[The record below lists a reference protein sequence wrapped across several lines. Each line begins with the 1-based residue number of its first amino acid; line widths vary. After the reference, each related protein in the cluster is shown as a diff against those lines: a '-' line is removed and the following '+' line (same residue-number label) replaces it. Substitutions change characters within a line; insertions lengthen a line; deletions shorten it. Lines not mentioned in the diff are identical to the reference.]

1 MKRLFGNQLSPDA
14 NIRRIRMLFGRLPSG
29 IVSALIGI
37 FLCFVVLLDSVNLD
51 LIKAWSVYMVSV
63 IAARGWIWYM
73 FSNADLNGASVRRWE
88 WLFAVGALLT
98 GLGWGALFGPLHPPA
113 THPEARIMIVLL
125 VIVVSFA
132 GGVFLSLSNLSFWL
146 FVLAALGPALAHYT
160 AVLGRQLQWPVAAAV
175 SCVVVLVLLQRTLHR
190 SESMN
195 LERGTE
201 AEILLDEQHAIF
213 DSSPLGIA
221 MLEDKRIIKCNMRLA
236 ELLGR
241 RIQDLTGS
249 TLQLQFFSPSE
260 AEQFFADAAMAF
272 DKNRLAQGMYRLRR
286 ADGTQFWAELSGRR
300 MAGGAR
306 HSVWMIA
313 DVTLRVANER
323 RARPRPA
330 TPEAMAQT
338 AVPPAPTSGSGSGLA

>member
-1 MKRLFGNQLSPDA
+1 MKRFFGKPLGPDA
-14 NIRRIRMLFGRLPSG
+14 NIRRIRMLYGRLPSG
-29 IVSALIGI
+29 LVSALIGV
-37 FLCFVVLLDSVNLD
+37 FLCFVVLLDSVNLN
-51 LIKAWSVYMVSV
+51 LIKAWSVYMVSA
-63 IAARGWIWYM
+63 IAARAWIWYM

-88 WLFAVGALLT
+88 WLFAAGALLT
-98 GLGWGALFGPLHPPA
+98 GLGWGALFGPMHPPA

-146 FVLAALGPALAHYT
+146 FVAAALGPALVHYT
-160 AVLGRQLQWPVAAAV
+160 NTLGRQLQWPVAAAV
-175 SCVVVLVLLQRTLHR
+175 SCIVVLVLLQRTLHR
-190 SESMN
+190 SESLN

-201 AEILLDEQHAIF
+201 AETLLDEQHAIF

-221 MLEDKRIIKCNMRLA
+221 MIEDKRIVKCNVRLA

-241 RIQDLTGS
+241 RIQDLNGS

-260 AEQFFADAAMAF
+260 AEQFFADAKTSF
-272 DKNRLAQGMYRLRR
+272 DKGKLAQGMYRLRR

-300 MAGGAR
+300 VAGGVQ
-306 HSVWMIA
+306 HSVWTIA

-323 RARPRPA
+323 RARPRSAAPDTAAPA
-330 TPEAMAQT
+330 
-338 AVPPAPTSGSGSGLA
+338 AVSAAPTSGSGSGFA